1 VFFWCQDWLSFKRL
15 RTPVERREGLLQPIR
30 PARVTVRKR
39 ACPYEPFLL
48 SELLP
53 VDIAQPINRNSPT
66 VVDHDNRRLGVS
78 HLGQPIIHRKDEDMS
93 KLIESDE

>member
-39 ACPYEPFLL
+39 ACPYEAFLL

-53 VDIAQPINRNSPT
+53 VDIIQP
-66 VVDHDNRRLGVS
+66 H
-78 HLGQPIIHRKDEDMS
+78 
-93 KLIESDE
+93 